1 MRKANIL
8 IGFILTAP
16 NLANAE
22 TNYFNSFSFG
32 LQAGQ
37 NNGLEQYLGTSYAKK
52 GEQDLVGGYA
62 TLTTTFNRHVFF
74 EAEFTG
80 MSTGKTQYRDHYA
93 GLGIN
98 GYANGAFPFL
108 SLGINRIDVER
119 GSGKFNEYSP
129 SAHLGVKFVPISFLT
144 LTPSYRYSHVD
155 KDPMNKFSLISEIN
169 FTDHFALELGAS
181 YKTYRESEQWSG
193 ISGLK
198 FYF

>member
-1 MRKANIL
+1 MKKTNIL
-8 IGFILTAP
+8 IGLILVMP
-16 NLANAE
+16 NLASAE
-22 TNYFNSFSFG
+22 IDYFNNLSFG
-32 LQAGQ
+32 FQLGE
-37 NNGLEQYLGTSYAKK
+37 NNGLEQYLGPSYVEK
-52 GEQDLVGGYA
+52 GRQGLAGGYA
-62 TLTTTFNRHVFF
+62 SLSTTFNSNIFF

-93 GLGIN
+93 GLGIY
-98 GYANGAFPFL
+98 GYANGALPFL
-108 SLGINRIDVER
+108 SFGINRIDVER

-129 SAHLGVKFVPISFLT
+129 SAHIGVKFIPISFLT

-155 KDPMNKFSLISEIN
+155 KDPMNKFSLTSEIN